1 MSDFD
6 QDVELENVDRGDD
19 LPEFPEET
27 DLPEDQSAESEDQSA
42 KSEEQGAKDKGI
54 TIPKSRFDAAQA
66 KHRARE
72 KELLEQ
78 LEAFKSSQKK
88 EQEQEDISTKQVELD
103 TLRDSYEEA
112 LIDGDRD
119 EARKIRA
126 QIVKMEQELINHT
139 VTERSNQAR
148 EATKEDLRFD
158 KALNEI
164 ESNFPHLNP
173 DSDEFDADAT
183 TEVAQLMEGL
193 MRSGV
198 DRVTA
203 LQRAVKYV
211 AGEPKTADTAS
222 ALRDK
227 RREEAI
233 DKSKTAA
240 AKQPADLIGDDHDA
254 AGKVAADVKRMSDKA
269 FNSLSEEEMARLRGD
284 IL

>member
-27 DLPEDQSAESEDQSA
+27 DLPVDQSTESEDQSA

-54 TIPKSRFDAAQA
+54 SIPKSRFDAAQA

-211 AGEPKTADTAS
+211 AGEPKAADTAS

>member
-27 DLPEDQSAESEDQSA
+27 DLPVDQSTESEDQSA

-54 TIPKSRFDAAQA
+54 SIPKSRFDAAQA

-183 TEVAQLMEGL
+183 SEVAQLMEGL

-211 AGEPKTADTAS
+211 AGEPKSADTAS

-233 DKSKTAA
+233 DKNKTAA

>member
-126 QIVKMEQELINHT
+126 QIVKMEQDLINHT

-164 ESNFPHLNP
+164 ETNFPHLNP

-211 AGEPKTADTAS
+211 AGEPKSVDTAS

>member
-27 DLPEDQSAESEDQSA
+27 DLPEDQSTESEDQSA

-54 TIPKSRFDAAQA
+54 SIPKSRFDAAQA

-173 DSDEFDADAT
+173 DSGEFDADAT
-183 TEVAQLMEGL
+183 SEVAQLMEGL

-211 AGEPKTADTAS
+211 AGEPKAADTAS

>member
-27 DLPEDQSAESEDQSA
+27 DLPVDQSAESEDQSA

-54 TIPKSRFDAAQA
+54 SIPKSRFDAAQA

-78 LEAFKSSQKK
+78 LEAFKNSQKK

-173 DSDEFDADAT
+173 DSGEFDADAT
-183 TEVAQLMEGL
+183 SEVAQLMEGL

-211 AGEPKTADTAS
+211 AGEPKAADTAS

>member
-1 MSDFD
+1 MSEFD

-211 AGEPKTADTAS
+211 AGEPKAADTAS

-233 DKSKTAA
+233 DKSKSAA